1 MHKVVFRT
9 DPGKKRTH
17 NEDALLV
24 LPEHGLY
31 VVADGVG
38 GRACG
43 EVAAAICVEAFRQ
56 AAPGLAIAA
65 QEHDRNPTVDA
76 RNAVL
81 VAMDE
86 VCQTASRRIF
96 ETAEAEGRS
105 GMTTTVVAM
114 VFGRGTAFVAHV
126 GDSRGFLLRDGQ
138 IRQLTEDHS
147 MVNDLVRSGKMSL
160 AEAKASRY
168 RHVITRAVG
177 QYPTVQPSLATVDV
191 LPGDRFL
198 ICSDGLSDVV
208 PESLICELGSA
219 GELDSGAQALLQ
231 AALDR
236 GGPDNV
242 TLVLLDPAGGGRADE
257 AAVRARM
264 LESLFLF
271 EDMPFA
277 ARLQVARIMRE
288 HWFAPGDTLV
298 AQGSEDRSMFI
309 LLDGECTVQR
319 DGVDVARLGAGEH
332 FGELSL
338 VDHEPRSATVVASS
352 FGSAVSLSGEQLE
365 EFCRREPVLGAQLLW
380 KLLRVM
386 GQRLRDT
393 TAKLAQPEDSVH

>member
-17 NEDALLV
+17 NEDALLA
-24 LPEHGLY
+24 LPEQGLY

-43 EVAAAICVEAFRQ
+43 EVAAAICIEAFRQ
-56 AAPGLAIAA
+56 AAPGLVIAV
-65 QEHDRNPTVDA
+65 QEHDHDPTVDA

-105 GMTTTVVAM
+105 GMTTTVVSM
-114 VFGRGTAFVAHV
+114 IFGRSTAFVAHV
-126 GDSRGFLLRDGQ
+126 GDSRGFLLREGQ
-138 IRQLTEDHS
+138 VRQLTEDHS

-160 AEAKASRY
+160 AEARASRY

-198 ICSDGLSDVV
+198 LCSDGLSDVV
-208 PESLICELGSA
+208 PEAVVCELGSA
-219 GELDSGAQALLQ
+219 AELDGGAEALLQ

-236 GGPDNV
+236 GGPDNI
-242 TLVLLDPAGGGRADE
+242 TLILLDPAGGGRADE

-288 HWFAPGDTLV
+288 HWFSPEEALV
-298 AQGSEDRSMFI
+298 TQGSGERSMYI
-309 LLDGECTVQR
+309 ILDGECWVRR
-319 DGVDVARLGAGEH
+319 DGLDVTRLQAGDH

-338 VDHEPRSATVVASS
+338 IDHEPRSASVVAST
-352 FGSAVSLSGEQLE
+352 FGSAISVSGDQLE

-393 TAKLAQPEDSVH
+393 TARLAQPEATVP

>member
-1 MHKVVFRT
+1 MHRLAART
-9 DPGKKRTH
+9 DPGKKRNH
-17 NEDALLV
+17 NEDVLLT
-24 LPEHGLY
+24 LSEHGLY

-43 EVAAAICVEAFRQ
+43 EVAAALCAEAFRQ
-56 AAPGLAIAA
+56 AAPGLHIAV
-65 QEHDRNPTVDA
+65 QEHDARPSLDS

-86 VCQTASRRIF
+86 VCQTASRRIY

-105 GMTTTVVAM
+105 GMTTTVVAL
-114 VFGRGTAFVAHV
+114 VFGRSTAFVAHV
-126 GDSRGFLLRDGQ
+126 GDSRAYLLRDGQ
-138 IRQLTEDHS
+138 LRQLTEDHS
-147 MVNDLVRSGKMSL
+147 MVNDMVRSGKMTL
-160 AEAKASRY
+160 TEAKASRY

-208 PESLICELGSA
+208 PESLLVDLGSA
-219 GELDSGAQALLQ
+219 PDLEAGAEGLLQ
-231 AALDR
+231 GALDR

-242 TLVLLDPAGGGRADE
+242 TFVLLDPAGGGRADE

-271 EDMPFA
+271 EDMPYA

-288 HWFAPGDTLV
+288 HWFGPGDVLV
-298 AQGSEDRSMFI
+298 GQGTIDRSMFI
-309 LLDGECTVQR
+309 LLEGHCDVQR
-319 DGVDVARLGAGEH
+319 DGVKVTQLGAGEH

-338 VDHEPRSATVVASS
+338 VDHEPRSASVVATS
-352 FGSAVSLSGEQLE
+352 FGSAISISGEQLE
-365 EFCRREPVLGAQLLW
+365 EFCRKEPLLGSQLLW

-393 TAKLAQPEDSVH
+393 TARLASPV